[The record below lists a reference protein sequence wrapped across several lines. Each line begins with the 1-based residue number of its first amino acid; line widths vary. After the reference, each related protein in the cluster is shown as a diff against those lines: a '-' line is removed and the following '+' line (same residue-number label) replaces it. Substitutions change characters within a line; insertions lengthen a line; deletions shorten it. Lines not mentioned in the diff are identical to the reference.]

1 MHSTPLTSP
10 LGSAHEASPV
20 LDSKVPGAGPRTAP
34 PGNERPLEPPPGC
47 RVDHAV
53 HAERDGPRSA
63 HESEVAPTPLC
74 DLLVRLFGSRA
85 GGHARSAALLDR
97 ASIGVLSRMDVS
109 GLVAMGLTGPQA
121 ERLACAF
128 ELGRRVE
135 SHRRRP
141 AASLRHPSE
150 VVARMAPIL
159 RGLEQETF
167 HALLLD
173 ARHRL
178 LHRVLVSAGTLTT
191 SLVHPREV
199 FREAIRRSAAAL
211 VVVHNHPS
219 GDPEPSQEDRAVTRR
234 LIEVGELLGIPLLDH
249 VVVGDDRW
257 VSLRER
263 MPFPTSHKAT

>member
-1 MHSTPLTSP
+1 MPASADSDSERHRESP
-10 LGSAHEASPV
+10 PPHLAHDDPAVTTAGAAPRNAHELEVGPAS
-20 LDSKVPGAGPRTAP
+20 
-34 PGNERPLEPPPGC
+34 
-47 RVDHAV
+47 
-53 HAERDGPRSA
+53 
-63 HESEVAPTPLC
+63 LC
-74 DLLVRLFGSRA
+74 ALLVRLFGSRA
-85 GGHARSAALLDR
+85 GGHARSAALLER
-97 ASIGVLSRMDVS
+97 ASLSVLSGMDIP
-109 GLVAMGLTGPQA
+109 GLTSMGLTGPQA

-141 AASLRHPSE
+141 TASLRHPSE

-263 MPFPTSHKAT
+263 MPFPNSRQAT